1 MVDRNRVRHQVAYDF
16 QQFQIL
22 VQLNSRYN
30 LAVDSKRR
38 DHFFVLNDRNA
49 QERNRIAVELMASG
63 SAQEAFVF
71 GDVRHQAGNSRCGN
85 MPRDAFPE
93 FVSAAFLFVFIKPLR
108 SFYDEDISLAQG
120 ESAAHHS
127 HFPVQDIKHFSQQ
140 SADIAFMDDS
150 GTDFLQNCDFR
161 LQLIRHNVSRLAT
174 GVRTAGTCRAVPQ
187 ELSPPP

>member
-63 SAQEAFVF
+63 SA
-71 GDVRHQAGNSRCGN
+71 
-85 MPRDAFPE
+85 
-93 FVSAAFLFVFIKPLR
+93 
-108 SFYDEDISLAQG
+108 
-120 ESAAHHS
+120 
-127 HFPVQDIKHFSQQ
+127 
-140 SADIAFMDDS
+140 
-150 GTDFLQNCDFR
+150 
-161 LQLIRHNVSRLAT
+161 
-174 GVRTAGTCRAVPQ
+174 
-187 ELSPPP
+187 